1 MNTVW
6 VVRDA
11 GVADTLRD
19 VCRYIS
25 IAVDER
31 YGWGAGRTVGLLSR
45 NETWYRFEDAEV
57 AHADAAA
64 RLANRDELNG
74 RQAEKAW

>member
-1 MNTVW
+1 MRTHTVW

-25 IAVDER
+25 VAVDAR
-31 YGWGAGRTVGLLSR
+31 YGRGAGLRGIGLLSR
-45 NETWYRFEDAEV
+45 NETWYRFEDTEV
-57 AHADAAA
+57 AHIDAAA
-64 RLANRDELNG
+64 RLIAM
-74 RQAEKAW
+74 AVAP